1 MLSYSFYISAF
12 SSPNCL
18 YILVLFDVFLV
29 SVFVRLCVCFC
40 FGPTEFNQGHLI
52 KAGVKVL
59 VGTLRT
65 HWGLDL
71 SLNPELIHSAAMAG
85 QKAQRSSCLCL
96 PSARVTGTCCWGWL
110 LSEWWGPKS
119 GLHADVAALY
129 QRGLLQSSSCWGL
142 VILPTR
148 HQHVPPDFFCII
160 LETGNQHWTHR
171 KYLEV
176 FLSSLLFLKS

>member
-129 QRGLLQSSSCWGL
+129 QRGLLQSSSC
-142 VILPTR
+142 
-148 HQHVPPDFFCII
+148 
-160 LETGNQHWTHR
+160 
-171 KYLEV
+171 
-176 FLSSLLFLKS
+176 